1 MEFNPN
7 PNKYTETALKA
18 VSQAKDLAQSNSNY
32 NVGTEHLMYA
42 LIKVSPLIRQIVQ
55 ESHCDISQF
64 KNLAMK
70 NYDDVIDCNEES
82 IEYSAVIVELLSE
95 LEENVSESHVIET
108 MDIFKGLIKN
118 SYSNFYTCTN
128 FLIDSGTDM
137 DMLNQLCKKSESLL
151 GTATKETSKRN
162 FNKEKSNSSKP
173 KKYDFTEEL
182 MDIYTI
188 PKEDAD
194 NICKYAQNMNLRYLK
209 GKYDKCS
216 MRDNE
221 INRICE
227 ILLRKNK
234 NNPVLIGK
242 AGVGKTAIVEG
253 LVEKIVKLKR
263 EELNGGNHHPLADKI
278 IYNLNLTSAIS
289 GTKYRGDFE
298 ERIQKILNTVTK
310 NPNIILFIDEIHM
323 IMGLNNSTDC
333 QGTVSLS
340 QMLKQPLSRGDISV
354 IGATT
359 EYEYQMITQDKAMD
373 RRFSPVKVQ
382 EFTKKQMTELLSVI
396 AKTYEDYHKVTIP
409 KQVMTAALKY
419 SNDYY
424 TERVYPDKLIDII
437 DETAS
442 RIRLNNYDKDK
453 ITMTEEDVK
462 KTVMNQ
468 LGILIIE

>member
-1 MEFNPN
+1 MKFNKT
-7 PNKYTETALKA
+7 KYTRDSWNAILTSKEL
-18 VSQAKDLAQSNSNY
+18 AKKNLNCE
-32 NVGTEHLMYA
+32 VRTHHLMLAIIETNDSIRTLLKNLGCDINRFKLLA
-42 LIKVSPLIRQIVQ
+42 LSDSNEIYEEDAEEIDYGATVCEILWDLEKNLENEWNNCGYSSKHITIVQ
-55 ESHCDISQF
+55 IF
-64 KNLAMK
+64 R
-70 NYDDVIDCNEES
+70 
-82 IEYSAVIVELLSE
+82 ELLSGSFYTSVGFIVE
-95 LEENVSESHVIET
+95 SGMYRSTLEKIQDGHINLEEKIQE
-108 MDIFKGLIKN
+108 L
-118 SYSNFYTCTN
+118 TN
-128 FLIDSGTDM
+128 DND
-137 DMLNQLCKKSESLL
+137 
-151 GTATKETSKRN
+151 KE
-162 FNKEKSNSSKP
+162 SSKSP
-173 KKYDFTEEL
+173 EFTTEDLKDLYYISSDSDESF
-182 MDIYTI
+182 DIT
-188 PKEDAD
+188 
-194 NICKYAQNMNLRYLK
+194 KYAQNMNINYIN

-221 INRICE
+221 INRMCE

-253 LVEKIVKLKR
+253 LAEKIVELKK
-263 EELNGGNHHPLADKI
+263 EELNGGSHHPLADKI
-278 IYNLNLTSAIS
+278 ILNLNLTTLIS
-289 GTKYRGDFE
+289 GSKYRGDFE
-298 ERIQKILNTVTK
+298 ERIQKIFDIVTK

-323 IMGLNNSTDC
+323 IVGLNNSADC

-359 EYEYQMITQDKAMD
+359 EDEYQIITQDKAMD

-382 EFTKKQMTELLSVI
+382 EFTRKQMTKLLSVI